1 MSSGKTCTD
10 YNNNGHIIHIT
21 GFQFQGGNIHLQLL
35 RLIAKE
41 YIQQQFYWFLSIPN
55 GNGIQT
61 NNCETLYAVVTKFRT
76 NFIFKEN

>member
-1 MSSGKTCTD
+1 MGGDLVFIYITLAKEHQQLISMSSGKTCTD

-41 YIQQQFYWFLSIPN
+41 YIQQQFY
-55 GNGIQT
+55 
-61 NNCETLYAVVTKFRT
+61 
-76 NFIFKEN
+76 